1 MFCIGLPLAN
11 VYLQNI
17 PSCVYRKCCKNS
29 ILVFNARI
37 LGNSP
42 IGYNTYDEIVVTRQI
57 NIGGKNK
64 YLINGVMVQ
73 NNKVAD
79 FFQSVGLNINNPHFL
94 IMQGRVTK
102 GPGFYYFSKS
112 TTDKYI
118 FC

>member
-1 MFCIGLPLAN
+1 M
-11 VYLQNI
+11 
-17 PSCVYRKCCKNS
+17 
-29 ILVFNARI
+29 
-37 LGNSP
+37 
-42 IGYNTYDEIVVTRQI
+42 VTRQI

-102 GPGFYYFSKS
+102 GPGFSFVSRTGIVRKWRLPKLAVGEIGHVSVDIHTETKMAFYGFP
-112 TTDKYI
+112 
-118 FC
+118 F

>member
-1 MFCIGLPLAN
+1 M
-11 VYLQNI
+11 
-17 PSCVYRKCCKNS
+17 
-29 ILVFNARI
+29 
-37 LGNSP
+37 
-42 IGYNTYDEIVVTRQI
+42 VTRQI

-102 GPGFYYFSKS
+102 GTGFSIFAYRSKVERVGGQNRHWQRKV
-112 TTDKYI
+112 TCLDMHTETKMVFYG
-118 FC
+118 FPF